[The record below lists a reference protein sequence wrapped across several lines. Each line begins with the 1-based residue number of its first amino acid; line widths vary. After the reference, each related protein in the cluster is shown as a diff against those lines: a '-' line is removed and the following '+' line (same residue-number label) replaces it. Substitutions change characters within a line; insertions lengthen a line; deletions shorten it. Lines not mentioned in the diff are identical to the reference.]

1 MKPSER
7 RALKA
12 QKEAEKLQN
21 DQYAINEPIADN
33 QQEQQ
38 QTKRRTPKSF
48 FSDNA
53 RLIAFIVTS
62 FLIITVFSP
71 FAVDMFLERQKDKGV
86 VRDKKDITIEQ
97 VYAVADNIGSITWKS
112 FESFNYTDRSRDDG
126 KYYTREYPIAD
137 TLFVLQV
144 GGKTMSG
151 LPEYIYLISLTDS
164 QYVNVAKDNVR
175 QFVKK
180 YQDNHGK

>member
-7 RALKA
+7 RALRA
-12 QKEAEKLQN
+12 QKGAEMMQ
-21 DQYAINEPIADN
+21 DEQYSEKEQSAHMER
-33 QQEQQ
+33 QEQQ
-38 QTKRRTPKSF
+38 TPLRKKGNF

-62 FLIITVFSP
+62 VLIITVFSP
-71 FAVDMFLERQKDKGV
+71 FAVDMFLEGQKDKETIT
-86 VRDKKDITIEQ
+86 DKKDITVEQ
-97 VYAVADNIGSITWKS
+97 VYVIADNIGSITWKS
-112 FESFNYTDRSRDDG
+112 FEQFNYTDRSRDDG

-137 TLFVLQV
+137 TLLVLQV

-164 QYVNVAKDNVR
+164 QYINVAKDDVR
-175 QFVKK
+175 KFVKN
-180 YQDNHGK
+180 YQDNQEK